1 MNCKEIHRIARY
13 GGDLA
18 TASTAAIETHVRN
31 CASCKNLL
39 LSEKLAPAII
49 RAASGYINIDDGV
62 RLDSNAMLIGKIK
75 RRIQE
80 IRDQR
85 SSSWEAAVEATSG
98 WLAAFAVAAIV
109 LVVGAIQWR
118 PSMMASDFDLITQN
132 ADEHIISDVPGPAGA
147 SVAIKDNSHVDK
159 VDE

>member
-1 MNCKEIHRIARY
+1 MNCKEIQMVTKY

-18 TASTAAIETHVRN
+18 TTSASVIEEHLNR
-31 CASCKNLL
+31 CASCKSLL
-39 LSEKLAPAII
+39 LSERLAPAII
-49 RAASGYINIDDGV
+49 RAASASSYDGV
-62 RLDSNAMLIGKIK
+62 QPYGPYGMDSNAMLIGRIK

-98 WLAAFAVAAIV
+98 WLAAFAVAAII
-109 LVVGAIQWR
+109 LVVGAMQWR
-118 PSMMASDFDLITQN
+118 PSTMASDLDLLTQN

-147 SVAIKDNSHVDK
+147 SKDNSHVDK
-159 VDE
+159 

>member
-1 MNCKEIHRIARY
+1 MNCKDIQTVTKY
-13 GGDLA
+13 GGNLSP
-18 TASTAAIETHVRN
+18 ASVAGVEDHIRSCVA
-31 CASCKNLL
+31 CKNLL
-39 LSEKLAPAII
+39 LSERLAPAII
-49 RAASGYINIDDGV
+49 KAASAPEHDNV
-62 RLDSNAMLIGKIK
+62 RIDSNAMLIGRIK

-118 PSMMASDFDLITQN
+118 PSMMASDLDLVTQN
-132 ADEHIISDVPGPAGA
+132 ADEHIISDIPATTGA
-147 SVAIKDNSHVDK
+147 RKDNPHVDK
-159 VDE
+159 

>member
-1 MNCKEIHRIARY
+1 MNCKEIQTVTKY
-13 GGDLA
+13 GGNS
-18 TASTAAIETHVRN
+18 ASAFVAEVQDHIRSCAACQTR
-31 CASCKNLL
+31 L

-49 RAASGYINIDDGV
+49 KAASVSADDNVRPYGV
-62 RLDSNAMLIGKIK
+62 DSNAMLIGKIK

-98 WLAAFAVAAIV
+98 WLAAFAVAAIL

-118 PSMMASDFDLITQN
+118 PSMMASDADLVTQN
-132 ADEHIISDVPGPAGA
+132 ADEHIISDAPGPAGA
-147 SVAIKDNSHVDK
+147 NKDNSNVNK
-159 VDE
+159 

>member
-1 MNCKEIHRIARY
+1 MNCKEIQTATKY
-13 GGDLA
+13 GGNLA
-18 TASTAAIETHVRN
+18 TASVAGVEDHIRN
-31 CASCKNLL
+31 CHACRNLL

-49 RAASGYINIDDGV
+49 KAASANDNDSV
-62 RLDSNAMLIGKIK
+62 RIEPNAMLIRKIK

-118 PSMMASDFDLITQN
+118 PSMMASDLDFVTQN
-132 ADEHIISDVPGPAGA
+132 ADEHIISDIPATPGAG
-147 SVAIKDNSHVDK
+147 KDNPYVTK
-159 VDE
+159 

>member
-1 MNCKEIHRIARY
+1 MNCKEIQTVTKY

-18 TASTAAIETHVRN
+18 AASVAGIEEHVN
-31 CASCKNLL
+31 GCGSCKKLL
-39 LSEKLAPAII
+39 LSERLAPAII
-49 RAASGYINIDDGV
+49 RAASASGHDPVQPYGV
-62 RLDSNAMLIGKIK
+62 DSNAMLIGRIK

-85 SSSWEAAVEATSG
+85 SSSWEAAAEATSG

-109 LVVGAIQWR
+109 LVAGAMQWR

-132 ADEHIISDVPGPAGA
+132 ADEHIISDVPSPSGA
-147 SVAIKDNSHVDK
+147 TKDNSHVDK
-159 VDE
+159 

>member
-1 MNCKEIHRIARY
+1 MNCKEIQTVTKY
-13 GGDLA
+13 GGNSYP
-18 TASTAAIETHVRN
+18 ASVAEVEDHIRS
-31 CASCKNLL
+31 CASCKTLL

-49 RAASGYINIDDGV
+49 KAASDSADDGV
-62 RLDSNAMLIGKIK
+62 RLFDIGSNTALIGKIK

-85 SSSWEAAVEATSG
+85 SSSWEAAVDATNG

-118 PSMMASDFDLITQN
+118 PSMMASDLDLVTQN
-132 ADEHIISDVPGPAGA
+132 ADEHIISDVPGPTGGN
-147 SVAIKDNSHVDK
+147 KDNSNVDK
-159 VDE
+159 